1 MRSDQNTAKIP
12 SKTFSAFLPII
23 RQDLIDADLRG
34 GTYQLVA
41 RTICDFIDLNKK
53 VEIGDET
60 YHEGWTRWVSY
71 NEIADAAD
79 IARRTVIYA
88 INAMIEA
95 KVLEKDQLAPRTRNK
110 FRFAAYDKLHAEIE
124 ANPSIVQETHA
135 YRFDPTST
143 SEPDALNDAVDAHSL
158 DLKELKGPHPT
169 GLGDSTGI
177 ADPMPTE
184 EEGGDLK
191 SSQKQENDGSL
202 FLPEPV
208 EEPKTSPKGKNA
220 ERLSPRCET
229 VSPLSEN
236 SSNSSPQPSHN
247 PDLKRSPPPAS
258 LDVIPNAH
266 IGALVETLTESK
278 TMNAA
283 PTDEGLESFAS
294 AFNDAFG
301 IASGAILAQPEATKA
316 AKCKDFLEAILATAG
331 LEMPPLLLFRKY
343 CLTRTQALIEN
354 GELPEPP
361 KWINYYSD
369 THTGKSIVEWAV
381 SKAKSEHSAS
391 SNYQRTKVRLDQEK
405 KQREAPRE
413 IPAETQAFLDKF
425 QGRS

>member
-184 EEGGDLK
+184 EEGG
-191 SSQKQENDGSL
+191 
-202 FLPEPV
+202 
-208 EEPKTSPKGKNA
+208 
-220 ERLSPRCET
+220 
-229 VSPLSEN
+229 
-236 SSNSSPQPSHN
+236 
-247 PDLKRSPPPAS
+247 
-258 LDVIPNAH
+258 I
-266 IGALVETLTESK
+266 
-278 TMNAA
+278 
-283 PTDEGLESFAS
+283 
-294 AFNDAFG
+294 
-301 IASGAILAQPEATKA
+301 
-316 AKCKDFLEAILATAG
+316 
-331 LEMPPLLLFRKY
+331 
-343 CLTRTQALIEN
+343 
-354 GELPEPP
+354 
-361 KWINYYSD
+361 
-369 THTGKSIVEWAV
+369 
-381 SKAKSEHSAS
+381 
-391 SNYQRTKVRLDQEK
+391 
-405 KQREAPRE
+405 
-413 IPAETQAFLDKF
+413 
-425 QGRS
+425 

>member
-53 VEIGDET
+53 VEIGDDT

-143 SEPDALNDAVDAHSL
+143 SEPDALNDAEDAHSL
-158 DLKELKGPHPT
+158 ELKEFKGPHPT
-169 GLGDSTGI
+169 GSSTSTGLEAPEPI
-177 ADPMPTE
+177 
-184 EEGGDLK
+184 EEGGDLN
-191 SSQKQENDGSL
+191 SQKQENAGGL
-202 FLPEPV
+202 FLPEKPAPAPEPV
-208 EEPKTSPKGKNA
+208 EKQKNSQKKQDA
-220 ERLSPRCET
+220 DS
-229 VSPLSEN
+229 SLSEN
-236 SSNSSPQPSHN
+236 SSSPETQPASQQPKQAQPFQN
-247 PDLKRSPPPAS
+247 PDLKKSPPPAVPS
-258 LDVIPNAH
+258 DVVPNGYLAST
-266 IGALVETLTESK
+266 IDRLAEK
-278 TMNAA
+278 TRMNAA
-283 PTDEGLESFAS
+283 QTDESIEDFARLFKPDAVVVSELYIEPAQRLKEKLIS
-294 AFNDAFG
+294 ALDA
-301 IASGAILAQPEATKA
+301 AS
-316 AKCKDFLEAILATAG
+316 
-331 LEMPPLLLFRKY
+331 LEMPPLLFLKHCLKHTEHLVAEGKLDTQPTSPNFFLTGRTGPGAIDY
-343 CLTRTQALIEN
+343 CINKLSGENRAHTDKERTDKLLS
-354 GELPEPP
+354 ELKSKRGTPMPPELR
-361 KWINYYSD
+361 
-369 THTGKSIVEWAV
+369 TEFFGK
-381 SKAKSEHSAS
+381 
-391 SNYQRTKVRLDQEK
+391 
-405 KQREAPRE
+405 
-413 IPAETQAFLDKF
+413 
-425 QGRS
+425 